1 MQTAYRCNRISTVG
15 SVSENEELLVE
26 FLSKKRKCAL
36 EEALMPEVGKELPR
50 TSWKKVHSKVK
61 KTRILQCCSR
71 YQEQALARGDGIFIV
86 WATWKQSSFALKV
99 DVVGSFFISA
109 QHTVSWKPSC
119 DVSPG
124 CVTNAWE
131 TAERLRVWQLQCW
144 QENAPGRLSRPF
156 SICEPVGRKCF
167 LLSLN
172 RSLGNGNVM
181 KWKSFG
187 FLKYVVSTYTPA
199 MLFWHAV

>member
-15 SVSENEELLVE
+15 SVSENEELLVK

-99 DVVGSFFISA
+99 DVVGSFFICSA
-109 QHTVSWKPSC
+109 HSELKAQLWCESRLCYKCLGNSREAPCLTAAVLAGEC
-119 DVSPG
+119 
-124 CVTNAWE
+124 TWE
-131 TAERLRVWQLQCW
+131 TQQTFLYLWACW
-144 QENAPGRLSRPF
+144 QK
-156 SICEPVGRKCF
+156 VF
-167 LLSLN
+167 LVIS
-172 RSLGNGNVM
+172 
-181 KWKSFG
+181 K
-187 FLKYVVSTYTPA
+187 
-199 MLFWHAV
+199 